1 MIQDWNAVVTL
12 IPEGDRDALRVLRDF
27 GEVSKTPFRGVFVM
41 RADLDAVE
49 LQEGIRD
56 RLLVDKTLANSVS
69 RIVPVTARFSFASSQ
84 EFRARLEAAVEPW
97 ADELAG
103 KAFHVRMH
111 RRGHH
116 ADLSSQEEE
125 KALGE
130 FLLRR
135 LADQPGTRVVFE
147 DPDVVIAVETVGEE
161 AGVSRW
167 ARDDLDR
174 YELLRFD

>member
-1 MIQDWNAVVTL
+1 MLQEWNVVVTL
-12 IPEGDRDALRVLRDF
+12 IPEGDRDAVRILRDF

-41 RADLDAVE
+41 RVE
-49 LQEGIRD
+49 PDVYEFQEGIRD
-56 RLLVDKTLANSVS
+56 LLLVDKTLANSVS
-69 RIVPVTARFSFASSQ
+69 RIVPVTARFSFSSA
-84 EFRARLEAAVEPW
+84 EDFRVKVQGAVEPW
-97 ADELAG
+97 AGELTG

-111 RRGHH
+111 RRGFHGE
-116 ADLSSQEEE
+116 LSSQEEE
-125 KALGE
+125 RALGD

-135 LADQPGTRVVFE
+135 LAEHPDTRVVFE

-167 ARDDLDR
+167 SRDELDR